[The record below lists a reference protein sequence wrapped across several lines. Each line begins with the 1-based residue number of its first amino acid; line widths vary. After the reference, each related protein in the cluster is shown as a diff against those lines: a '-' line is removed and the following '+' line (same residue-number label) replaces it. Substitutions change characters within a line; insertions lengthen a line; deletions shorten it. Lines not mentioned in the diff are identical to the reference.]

1 MKHFLR
7 LPTAF
12 RPISRVSL
20 RYSSTETAQPKI
32 SKLKISFN
40 KISES
45 NSEKKDNLG
54 SIDTGD
60 CLSTQQ
66 DDKLSSTEPSKA
78 SLPPSLQYVRDLMDL
93 YKDHVVLTQM
103 GSFYELYFEQAIRYA
118 PELNIS
124 LTNRAYSHGKVP
136 FAGFP
141 VHQLSRH
148 LKMLVNNCGYSVT
161 IAEQFKKKD
170 VADNEAN
177 KFYRRVTRI
186 VTPGTFIDEAFENL
200 RENTYLLNIEFP
212 ENCMSQVADTSLK
225 VGICWCDVSTG
236 EIFVQQVYLRD
247 LVSAITRIQ
256 PKEILLDERLLE
268 FHIES
273 GTWYPELVELKKFFI
288 KYQKMPS
295 QHRTIESFYGLFNLG
310 GKEATERQLKIQFQT
325 FTQKEL
331 AALRNT
337 LIYVSNHL
345 PDFSINFQIPQRQL
359 ATAIMQIDSRTSTA
373 LELHSTVRDNNK
385 KGSLLSSIRRTV
397 TPSGT
402 RLLSQWLSGPSLDLK
417 EIKKRQKIV
426 AFFKDNRDITETL
439 RTMLKKVNDLSRI
452 LQKFSF
458 GRGEALELIQMA
470 RSLEVSREIRKY
482 LLNNTSLM
490 KATLKSQITQLTES
504 LNFEKNLIDDILKF
518 LNEEEL
524 AKSQDAKQN
533 ADVTRMLDIDVK
545 DKKES
550 NKDEIFELR
559 DFIVNPSFNTKLRK
573 LHDTYQGVWQKK
585 TEYNALLKGFFV
597 GDLGA
602 KTFTLKERQNGEYA
616 LHVTG
621 TASSLKKID
630 ELISKST
637 EYHGSCFHILQKSSQ
652 TRWLSHKI
660 WTDLGHELELLNL
673 KIRNEEANIIDLFK
687 RKFID
692 RSNEVRQVAT
702 TLGYLDTLSSFAVL
716 ANERNL
722 VCPKVDE
729 SNKLE
734 VVNGRHLMVEE
745 GLSARSL
752 ETFTANNCEL
762 AKDNLWVIT
771 GPNMGGKST
780 FLRQN
785 AIIVILAQIGCFV
798 PCSKARVGIVD
809 KLFSRV
815 GSADDLYNEMS
826 TFMVEMIETSF
837 ILQGATERSLAILD
851 EIGRG
856 TSGKEGISIAYATL
870 KYLLENNQCR
880 TLFATHFGQE
890 LKQIIDNKCSKGM
903 REKVKFYQSGITDLG
918 GNNFCYNHKLK
929 PGICTKSDA
938 IRVAELAGFP
948 MEALKEAREI
958 LG

>member
-1 MKHFLR
+1 MKHFFR
-7 LPTAF
+7 VPKAFLPV
-12 RPISRVSL
+12 SRVSI
-20 RYSSTETAQPKI
+20 RYSSSDTAQPKI
-32 SKLKISFN
+32 SKLRITFN
-40 KISES
+40 KTSES
-45 NSEKKDNLG
+45 NNEKTDNSY
-54 SIDTGD
+54 SIDADSCPIEQRNG
-60 CLSTQQ
+60 
-66 DDKLSSTEPSKA
+66 KASSTKPLKA
-78 SLPPSLQYVRDLMDL
+78 TLPPSLQYVRDLMDL

-103 GSFYELYFEQAIRYA
+103 GSFYELYFEQAVKYA

-124 LTNRAYSHGKVP
+124 LTNRAYSYGKVP

-161 IAEQFKKKD
+161 IAEQFKRKD
-170 VADNEAN
+170 VADNEVN

-212 ENCMSQVADTSLK
+212 DNCMGQVADASLK

-236 EIFVQQVYLRD
+236 EIFVQQVYLKD

-310 GKEATERQLKIQFQT
+310 EKEATDRQLRIQFQT

-337 LIYVSNHL
+337 LIYVSDHL

-417 EIKKRQKIV
+417 EIKKRQRIV
-426 AFFKDNRDITETL
+426 GFFKDNVDITEAL
-439 RTMLKKVNDLSRI
+439 RIMLKKVNDLSRI

-470 RSLEVSREIRKY
+470 HSLQVSREIREY
-482 LLNNTSLM
+482 LLKNTSFM
-490 KATLKSQITQLTES
+490 KATLKNQITQLTES
-504 LNFEKNLIDDILKF
+504 LNFESNLIDDILKF
-518 LNEEEL
+518 LNEDML
-524 AKSQDAKQN
+524 VKSQDIKQN
-533 ADVTRMLDIDVK
+533 VDVNTMLEVDIKGEKTD
-545 DKKES
+545 
-550 NKDEIFELR
+550 NKDEVFELT
-559 DFIVNPSFNTKLRK
+559 DFVVNPSFNGKLMK
-573 LHDTYQGVWQKK
+573 LHNAYQDVWRKK
-585 TEYNALLKGFFV
+585 KELNVSLNDLFV
-597 GDLGA
+597 KNLSA
-602 KTFTLKERQNGEYA
+602 KSFALKERQNGEYA

-621 TASSLKKID
+621 TPTNLKRID
-630 ELISKST
+630 EFITKKT
-637 EYHGSCFHILQKSSQ
+637 EFCGSYFHILQKSNQ
-652 TRWLSHKI
+652 TRWLSHKF
-660 WTDLGHELELLNL
+660 WTDLGLELELLAL
-673 KIRNEEANIIDLFK
+673 KIRNEEANIIDQFK
-687 RKFID
+687 KRFID

-716 ANERNL
+716 ANEKNL

-729 SNKLE
+729 SDKLE
-734 VVNGRHLMVEE
+734 VMNGRHLMVEE

-752 ETFTANNCEL
+752 EAFTANDCEL

-785 AIIVILAQIGCFV
+785 AIIVILAQVGCFV
-798 PCSKARVGIVD
+798 PCSKAHIGIVD

-837 ILQGATERSLAILD
+837 ILQGATRRSLAILD

-890 LKQIIDNKCSKGM
+890 LKQIIDSKCATGL
-903 REKVKFYQSGITDLG
+903 REKIKFYQSGITDLG

-929 PGICTKSDA
+929 PGICMKSDA

-948 MEALKEAREI
+948 AEALQEAREI

>member
-1 MKHFLR
+1 MKSLFR
-7 LPTAF
+7 VPKAYLPI
-12 RPISRVSL
+12 RRGLI
-20 RYSSTETAQPKI
+20 RYSSNATTQPKI
-32 SKLKISFN
+32 AKLKITLN
-40 KISES
+40 KAAES
-45 NSEKKDNLG
+45 SSEKTDTYA
-54 SIDTGD
+54 IDADSCPIAQRNG
-60 CLSTQQ
+60 
-66 DDKLSSTEPSKA
+66 KAASSKPPKP

-93 YKDHVVLTQM
+93 YKGHVVLTQM
-103 GSFYELYFEQAIRYA
+103 GSFYELYFEQAVKYA
-118 PELNIS
+118 PELNIA
-124 LTNRAYSHGKVP
+124 LTNRAYTHGKVP

-161 IAEQFKKKD
+161 IAEQFKNND
-170 VADNEAN
+170 VADNETN

-212 ENCMSQVADTSLK
+212 ENCMSSVADASLK

-236 EIFVQQVYLRD
+236 EIFVQQVYLKD

-256 PKEILLDERLLE
+256 PKEILLDEKLLE

-273 GTWYPELVELKKFFI
+273 GAWYPELVEFKKFFI

-310 GKEATERQLKIQFQT
+310 EKEATDRQLRIQFQT

-337 LIYVSNHL
+337 LIYVSDHL
-345 PDFSINFQIPQRQL
+345 PNFSINFQIPQRQL

-373 LELHSTVRDNNK
+373 LELHSTVRDNNR

-402 RLLSQWLSGPSLDLK
+402 RILTQWLSGPSLDLK
-417 EIKKRQKIV
+417 EIKNRQRIV
-426 AFFKDNRDITETL
+426 GFFKNNVDTTEAL
-439 RTMLKKVNDLSRI
+439 RVMLKKVHDLSRI

-470 RSLEVSREIRKY
+470 HSLQVSREIRDY
-482 LLNNTSLM
+482 MLENTPLM
-490 KATLKSQITQLTES
+490 RVTLRSQIMQLTET
-504 LNFEKNLIDDILKF
+504 LDFEKKLIDDILKF

-524 AKSQDAKQN
+524 VKSQDIKRN
-533 ADVTRMLDIDVK
+533 EDLNVILETDIK
-545 DKKES
+545 GKKAGS
-550 NKDEIFELR
+550 KDEVPELTE
-559 DFIVNPSFNTKLRK
+559 FIVNPSFNAKLGK
-573 LHDTYQGVWQKK
+573 LHDAFQKVWQKK
-585 TEYNALLKGFFV
+585 IELNTSLKDLFIGK
-597 GDLGA
+597 LGA
-602 KTFTLKERQNGEYA
+602 KTFALKERQNGEYA

-621 TASSLKKID
+621 TASNLKKVN
-630 ELISKST
+630 ELTSKSDFN
-637 EYHGSCFHILQKSSQ
+637 GSHFHILQQSSQ
-652 TRWLSHKI
+652 TRWLSHKS
-660 WTDLGHELELLNL
+660 WTDLGHDLELLAL
-673 KIRNEEANIIDLFK
+673 KIRNEEANIIDSFK
-687 RKFID
+687 KRFID

-702 TLGYLDTLSSFAVL
+702 TLGYLDTLSSFAIL
-716 ANERNL
+716 ANEKNL

-729 SNKLE
+729 SDKLE

-745 GLSARSL
+745 GLSTRSL
-752 ETFTANNCEL
+752 ETFTANDCEL

-798 PCSKARVGIVD
+798 PCSKAHVGIVD

-837 ILQGATERSLAILD
+837 ILQGATTRSLAILD

-890 LKQIIDNKCSKGM
+890 LKHIIDSKCTKGL
-903 REKVKFYQSGITDLG
+903 REKIKFYQSGITDLG
-918 GNNFCYNHKLK
+918 GNNFCYDHKLK
-929 PGICTKSDA
+929 PGICMKSDA

-948 MEALKEAREI
+948 TEALQEAREI

>member
-1 MKHFLR
+1 MKPFFKVPKGCLFFPR
-7 LPTAF
+7 LSI
-12 RPISRVSL
+12 RHYSL
-20 RYSSTETAQPKI
+20 KAPQPKI
-32 SKLKISFN
+32 SKLKITFN
-40 KISES
+40 KASES
-45 NSEKKDNLG
+45 SGEKAVDTY
-54 SIDTGD
+54 SIDTD
-60 CLSTQQ
+60 SCPIAQANDNVLSPI
-66 DDKLSSTEPSKA
+66 PSKP

-93 YKDHVVLTQM
+93 YKEHVVLTQM
-103 GSFYELYFEQAIRYA
+103 GSFYELYFEQAVKYA

-148 LKMLVNNCGYSVT
+148 LKMLVNNYGYSVT
-161 IAEQFKKKD
+161 IAEQFKKED
-170 VADNEAN
+170 VANNEIN

-212 ENCMSQVADTSLK
+212 ENCMSQVADVSLK
-225 VGICWCDVSTG
+225 IGICWCDVSTG
-236 EIFVQQVYLRD
+236 EIFVQQVYLKD

-256 PKEILLDERLLE
+256 PKEILLDERLLG

-310 GKEATERQLKIQFQT
+310 EKEATDRQLRIQFQT

-337 LIYVSNHL
+337 LLYVSDHL

-359 ATAIMQIDSRTSTA
+359 ATAIMQIDSRTSAA

-417 EIKKRQKIV
+417 EIKKRQRIV
-426 AFFKDNRDITETL
+426 GFFKKNVDLTETL
-439 RTMLKKVNDLSRI
+439 RLMLKKVNDLSRI

-470 RSLEVSREIRKY
+470 QSLQISREIRDY
-482 LLNNTSLM
+482 LLDNVSLM
-490 KATLKSQITQLTES
+490 KVTLKSQILQLTET
-504 LNFEKNLIDDILKF
+504 LDFEKGLVDDILKF
-518 LNEEEL
+518 INEEEL
-524 AKSQDAKQN
+524 VKSQDVKQN
-533 ADVTRMLDIDVK
+533 GDANAILEIDVK
-545 DKKES
+545 EKKDV
-550 NKDEIFELR
+550 NKDEVSELT
-559 DFIVNPSFNTKLRK
+559 DFIVNPSFNSKLRK
-573 LHDTYQGVWQKK
+573 LHDAYQCVWQKK
-585 TEYNALLKGFFV
+585 EKLNNSLKDLFV
-597 GDLGA
+597 GELGA
-602 KTFTLKERQNGEYA
+602 KTFALKERQNGEYA

-621 TASSLKKID
+621 TVSNLKKID
-630 ELISKST
+630 ELIAKKT
-637 EYHGSCFHILQKSSQ
+637 EFYGNSCHILQQSSQ
-652 TRWLSHKI
+652 TRWLSHRF
-660 WTDLGHELELLNL
+660 WTDLGHELELLTL
-673 KIRNEEANIIDLFK
+673 KIRNEESNIINLFK

-692 RSNEVRQVAT
+692 RSDEVRQVAT

-716 ANERNL
+716 ANEKNL

-729 SNKLE
+729 SDKLE

-752 ETFTANNCEL
+752 ETFTANDCEL

-785 AIIVILAQIGCFV
+785 AIIVILAQVGCFV
-798 PCSKARVGIVD
+798 PCSKAHVGIVD

-837 ILQGATERSLAILD
+837 ILQGATTRSLAILD

-890 LKQIIDNKCSKGM
+890 LKQIIDRKCAKDL
-903 REKVKFYQSGITDLG
+903 REKIKFYQSGITDLG

-929 PGICTKSDA
+929 PGICMKSDA

-948 MEALKEAREI
+948 TEALQEAREI

>member
-1 MKHFLR
+1 MKPIFRVPKTFL
-7 LPTAF
+7 F
-12 RPISRVSL
+12 ISRVSL
-20 RYSSTETAQPKI
+20 RHYSAENARPEI
-32 SKLKISFN
+32 SKLRISFD
-40 KISES
+40 KVPES
-45 NSEKKDNLG
+45 DCESTDGSYSSNADNSLFPQQERNV
-54 SIDTGD
+54 
-60 CLSTQQ
+60 STT
-66 DDKLSSTEPSKA
+66 KHLKA

-103 GSFYELYFEQAIRYA
+103 GSFYELYFEQAIKYA

-124 LTNRAYSHGKVP
+124 LTNRAYSHGRVP

-141 VHQLSRH
+141 VNQLSRH

-170 VADNEAN
+170 VADNEVN

-212 ENCMSQVADTSLK
+212 ENCMSQVADVSLK

-236 EIFVQQVYLRD
+236 EIFVQQVYLKD

-273 GTWYPELVELKKFFI
+273 GAWYPELVELKKFFI

-310 GKEATERQLKIQFQT
+310 GKETTDRQLRIQFQT

-337 LIYVSNHL
+337 LIYVSEHL

-417 EIKKRQKIV
+417 EIKRRQKIV
-426 AFFKDNRDITETL
+426 TFFKDNIDITEGL
-439 RTMLKKVNDLSRI
+439 RLMLRKVNDLSRI

-458 GRGEALELIQMA
+458 GRGEALELVQMA
-470 RSLEVSREIRKY
+470 HSLQVSRQIREF

-490 KATLKSQITQLTES
+490 KPTLKSQITQLTEP
-504 LNFEKNLIDDILKF
+504 LGFEKNLIDDILKF

-524 AKSQDAKQN
+524 VKSQDSKQSGN
-533 ADVTRMLDIDVK
+533 TNIMLEIEIKDRKVK
-545 DKKES
+545 E
-550 NKDEIFELR
+550 KDEVYQLTN
-559 DFIVNPSFNTKLRK
+559 FIVNPSFNSKLRK
-573 LHDTYQGVWQKK
+573 LHEAYQKVWSKK
-585 TEYNALLKGFFV
+585 KEFNASLKDLFV
-597 GDLGA
+597 GELGA
-602 KTFTLKERQNGEYA
+602 KTLVLKERQNGEYA

-621 TASSLKKID
+621 TATNLKRID
-630 ELISKST
+630 ESITKRT
-637 EYHGSCFHILQKSSQ
+637 EYYGSCFHILQKSNQ

-660 WTDLGHELELLNL
+660 WTDLGHELELLIL
-673 KIRNEEANIIDLFK
+673 KIRNEETNIIDLFK

-716 ANERNL
+716 ANEKNL

-729 SNKLE
+729 SDKLE

-798 PCSKARVGIVD
+798 PCRKARVGIVD

-837 ILQGATERSLAILD
+837 ILQGATKRSLAILD

-870 KYLLENNQCR
+870 KYLIENNQCR

-890 LKQIIDNKCSKGM
+890 LKQIIDNKCAKGM
-903 REKVKFYQSGITDLG
+903 REKIKFYQSGITDLG

-929 PGICTKSDA
+929 PGICMKSDA

-948 MEALKEAREI
+948 MEALQEAREI